1 MINGMR
7 PRMIKGEESRRR
19 RKKIIRKK
27 EAPYSQVRR
36 CNTHGGLKSFVCP
49 GLGSCHHRGLAG
61 VLPG

>member
-27 EAPYSQVRR
+27 EAPYS
-36 CNTHGGLKSFVCP
+36 
-49 GLGSCHHRGLAG
+49 
-61 VLPG
+61 